1 MKRVLIDTNVIL
13 DIALKRQ
20 PFFDSSSE
28 FFYLIDLDKIAGF
41 VTATTITDIY
51 YISKK
56 ETNSETAIH
65 FISGLLD
72 IVDIVG
78 VDKEVIVNALHSGMK
93 DFEDAVQVSAAEYNE
108 IRIIVTR
115 NKADFN
121 GCGLEIFTPDEF
133 IKIV

>member
-13 DIALKRQ
+13 DIGLKRQ
-20 PFFDSSSE
+20 PFFESSSE
-28 FFYLIDLDKIAGF
+28 FFYLIDQNKIAGY

-56 ETNSETAIH
+56 ETNSEIAIH
-65 FISGLLD
+65 FISGLLE

-78 VDKEVIVNALHSGMK
+78 VDKDVIIKALHSEMK

-108 IRIIVTR
+108 IKILVTR
-115 NKADFN
+115 NKADFTE
-121 GCGLEIFTPDEF
+121 CGLEIFTPTEF
-133 IKIV
+133 LKTV

>member
-13 DIALKRQ
+13 DIGLKRQ

-28 FFYLIDLDKIAGF
+28 LFYLIDQNKISGF

-51 YISKK
+51 YITKK
-56 ETNSETAIH
+56 ETSNEIAIS

-78 VDKEVIVNALHSGMK
+78 VDKAVIIRALQSGMK
-93 DFEDAVQVSAAEYNE
+93 DFEDAVQVSSAEYNE
-108 IRIIVTR
+108 IRILVTR
-115 NKADFN
+115 NKADFIS
-121 GCGLEIFTPDEF
+121 CGLEIFTPDEF
-133 IKIV
+133 IKTF